1 MVKKILISISSILIV
16 LIFLF
21 FIFLHLKNKNSFYT
35 SSSSIEAE
43 QHKSLVKKIENYSV
57 EYIDKDI
64 VKEIWIEKY
73 HRKKNLFSSKFVYDS
88 VYSLQIKV
96 DKSKV
101 DVYTFD
107 HTAYRYF
114 SNDSLNSR
122 NYIPRNQN
130 GFFILFNNNTLL
142 NSIDSIIIRSDKSCL
157 EIKIPLK

>member
-1 MVKKILISISSILIV
+1 MVKKILISISSILIF

-21 FIFLHLKNKNSFYT
+21 FILLHLKNKNSFYI

-43 QHKSLVKKIENYSV
+43 QHKSLVRKIENYSV

-96 DKSKV
+96 DKSKISICSMIKCI
-101 DVYTFD
+101 YI
-107 HTAYRYF
+107 YF
-114 SNDSLNSR
+114 R
-122 NYIPRNQN
+122 
-130 GFFILFNNNTLL
+130 FI
-142 NSIDSIIIRSDKSCL
+142 
-157 EIKIPLK
+157 

>member
-21 FIFLHLKNKNSFYT
+21 FILLHLKNKNSFYT

-57 EYIDKDI
+57 NCIDKDI

-73 HRKKNLFSSKFVYDS
+73 HRKKNLFSSKFVYNS
-88 VYSLQIKV
+88 KYSLQIKV
-96 DKSKV
+96 DESKV
-101 DVYTFD
+101 DVYRYD

-122 NYIPRNQN
+122 KSIARNHD
-130 GFFILFNNNTLL
+130 GFFIPIYNDTLL